1 MERRFAIVVITWNSA
16 RYLRR
21 CAEGVASQSL
31 APAEIVVVDNGSSD
45 RSAELA
51 AGLLPSATVIRNSTN
66 TGFAAAANQ
75 GIAATGAELV
85 LLLNPD
91 VFLDSRYCEECAA
104 ALDRAGDRAGSRF
117 GAATGRLL
125 RGDGDEILPTPVVD
139 SLGVRM
145 TRSGRHLDIG
155 AGEPDRGAGPS
166 DVEVFGVSGAAAVYR
181 RAFLEDA
188 SVFGQVFDEDFFAY
202 REDADLAWRGQL
214 FGWKA
219 LCAQAATAWHVRRVT
234 PEVRASLPPEVN
246 MHSVK
251 NRFLLRLKNE
261 GAGLAARNA
270 LFEIPRD
277 LVVAGAALTIERSS
291 LPAFAWLWKNRA
303 SILAKRSEIQRR
315 RRVEDRD
322 LARWFD

>member
-1 MERRFAIVVITWNSA
+1 MERRLAIVVITWNSA

-31 APAEIVVVDNGSSD
+31 APAEIVVVDNASSD
-45 RSAELA
+45 GSAELA
-51 AGLLPSATVIRNSTN
+51 AALLPSATVIRNSTN

-75 GIAATGAELV
+75 GIAATRAELV

-91 VFLDSRYCEECAA
+91 VFLGSRYCEESAA
-104 ALDRAGDRAGSRF
+104 ALDRAGRQF

-125 RGDGDEILPTPVVD
+125 RGDGDAIAPTPVVD
-139 SLGVRM
+139 SLGIRM

-181 RAFLEDA
+181 RAFLDDV
-188 SVFGQVFDEDFFAY
+188 SVFGQAFDEDFFTY

-214 FGWKA
+214 LGWKA

-261 GAGLAARNA
+261 GSGLAVRNA

-291 LPAFAWLWKNRA
+291 LPAFTWLWKNRA

>member
-21 CAEGVASQSL
+21 CAEGVSAQSL
-31 APAEIVVVDNGSSD
+31 PASEVVVVDNASTDDSVD
-45 RSAELA
+45 LVSR
-51 AGLLPSATVIRNSTN
+51 LLPRASVIRNASN
-66 TGFAAAANQ
+66 VGFAAAANQ
-75 GIAATGAELV
+75 GIAATSAELV

-91 VFLDSRYCEECAA
+91 VFLGGHYCEETAA
-104 ALDRAGDRAGSRF
+104 ALDRAGSGV

-125 RGDGDEILPTPVVD
+125 RGEGDAIAPTGVVD
-139 SLGVRM
+139 SLGIRM

-155 AGEPDRGAGPS
+155 AGEADPGPGAG

-181 RAFLEDA
+181 RAFLDDA
-188 SVFGQVFDEDFFAY
+188 RVFGQAFDEAFFAY

-219 LCAQAATAWHVRRVT
+219 IRASAATAWHVRRVT
-234 PEVRASLPPEVN
+234 PEVRASLPPEIN

-261 GAGLAARNA
+261 GAGLAARHA
-270 LFEIPRD
+270 VFEIPRD